1 MGNEHD
7 TRGLLQIS
15 VYINKKNENSNN
27 KREMNMIE
35 VVNLSSLQVNI

>member
-7 TRGLLQIS
+7 TRGLLQII

-27 KREMNMIE
+27 KREMNK
-35 VVNLSSLQVNI
+35 